1 MQKRTFADAIEDEY
15 YFEMFIDDLPMYGY
29 VGEVRTRRVSLSL
42 CPHPLCVCGRAGIKI
57 SER

>member
-29 VGEVRTRRVSLSL
+29 VGEVRTRRVSLSFSL
-42 CPHPLCVCGRAGIKI
+42 SPSIVCVWAGMD
-57 SER
+57 